1 MEAPTLVRPVFP
13 LTTRSWI
20 PVRFVSGESR
30 ELSILEAFRR
40 AEEIREISCELPTQ
54 TFAILRLLLA
64 ILYRVPEQFDEIEWT
79 QWHAE
84 GLPLDAIEAYLTKY
98 ESRFDLFDTERP
110 FFQVADLH
118 TRTGEQKDA
127 ASLIFDLP
135 SNNRLFTTRS
145 GTEATSLS
153 YAEAARWLVNAQ
165 AFDASGIKSG
175 AIGDDRVTGG
185 KGYPIGVGWSGLLG
199 GVYANGQT
207 LHDTLLL
214 NLVPPGSWF
223 DFDAESDLPP
233 WEDAEPDTAAA
244 RVTLVPR
251 GPARLY
257 TWQSRRIRLFRSG
270 GRVSGCLIANGDKL
284 TPQNMFTVEPM
295 SSWRFSEPQTKALTQ
310 TTYMP
315 REHLQGR
322 ALWRGISALL
332 PGISP
337 IVTKRGV
344 PATLTPGLIEWLAH
358 LRDNEI
364 VARPAHLRLR
374 SVGVV
379 YGSNN
384 SVVDDVLSDEVDF
397 SLTLLREKSRPL
409 ARQAEHAVELAEAGA
424 RSVRQ
429 LAENLDRAAGGDG
442 IARGEKAR
450 QATYA
455 ALDEPYRRW
464 LRGLDGDEAPLVALD
479 GWKDLARTT
488 LLRVGADLIA
498 DAPPAAWTGREVT
511 HLGRTELITT
521 ARAENWF
528 RRSIAKSFT
537 TTLENTTP
545 ENTTPE
551 KDADDE
557 RTD

>member
-1 MEAPTLVRPVFP
+1 MEAPPPARPEFR
-13 LTTRSWI
+13 LTVSPWI
-20 PVRFVSGESR
+20 PVRFVTGAST
-30 ELSILEAFRR
+30 ELSILDTFRR
-40 AEEIREISCELPTQ
+40 ADEIREISCELPTQ

-84 GLPLDAIEAYLTKY
+84 GLPLDAIEAYLARH
-98 ESRFDLFDTERP
+98 ESRFDLFDAERP
-110 FFQVADLH
+110 FFQVADLA
-118 TRTGEQKDA
+118 TRTGEHKDA
-127 ASLIFDLP
+127 APLIFDLP

-175 AIGDDRVTGG
+175 AIGDDRVKGG

-199 GVYANGQT
+199 GVYANGET
-207 LHDTLLL
+207 LRDTLLL

-223 DFDAESDLPP
+223 EFDAASDVPP
-233 WEDAEPDTAAA
+233 WEDAEPDTAAERA
-244 RVTLVPR
+244 ELVPR

-257 TWQSRRIRLFRSG
+257 TWQSRRIRLFPFD
-270 GRVSGCLIANGDKL
+270 GRVRGCLIANGDKL
-284 TPQNMFTVEPM
+284 TPQNMFVNEPM
-295 SSWRFSEPQTKALTQ
+295 SSWRYSEPQTKALKQ

-332 PGISP
+332 PGIAP
-337 IVTKRGV
+337 LV
-344 PATLTPGLIEWLAH
+344 PKKDIRAALTPGLIEWLAH

-364 VARPAHLRLR
+364 VERSAHVRLR

-397 SLTLLREKSRPL
+397 SLSLLREKSRPL
-409 ARQAEHAVELAEAGA
+409 ARQAEHAVELAETGA
-424 RSVRQ
+424 RTVRQ

-442 IARGEKAR
+442 VARGEKAR

-464 LRGLDGDEAPLVALD
+464 LRGLEGDEDPLVALD
-479 GWKDLARTT
+479 AWKDLARTT
-488 LLRVGADLIA
+488 LLHLGADLIA
-498 DAPPAAWTGREVT
+498 DAPPAAWAGREVS

-521 ARAENWF
+521 ARAEDWF
-528 RRSIAKSFT
+528 RRSIAKNFA
-537 TTLENTTP
+537 TTP
-545 ENTTPE
+545 G

-557 RTD
+557 HTG